1 MGSLTW
7 ELKAL
12 NSLKFSVIKDS
23 QNVCTL
29 NKSKAALPYNFSLNY
44 YKILGQHEKESAVI

>member
-23 QNVCTL
+23 QNICTL
-29 NKSKAALPYNFSLNY
+29 NQSKVALQYKFSPKY